1 MKRIII
7 TRSQLNEIYSTPNL
21 KKIQRNIYK
30 FVSDYCG
37 KMHSDDA
44 WQDVKTLI
52 DMIQSVDGVTDVHVG
67 AGEYFNYTNPEKGA
81 YRDYQT
87 TVVTEFGNL
96 YGYIRCHAAG
106 TMDDIFKYYD
116 ITISLYP
123 DKTKDISESK
133 INEVM
138 DSQKT
143 QVVFDGNNANEM
155 GVNAQEKYNDAIRSG
170 LKPNAI
176 QMNGKTVNNNA
187 SDKDETIIG
196 FDTNEPNIRDAVTN
210 SVQNAVNNGADINK
224 LNVQGNSED
233 ITNGISESKKYTKQQ
248 VERARLYEMRRTGK
262 IMTKKELKES
272 FGNDD
277 EEEQTIYGIHT
288 SIYKIN
294 EDKIDD
300 YDGFDSDGGDDFE
313 TIHDALS
320 TIKYMCTYPK
330 GSVEWDIRYA
340 NDWIPLFSVYDK
352 ETGFGVDNR
361 VYMSSIDV
369 SYKDKIRIG
378 RKLIIVNVGEK
389 QQLGESFNNDGI
401 ISLIRN
407 SNSFQAMEAY
417 RLTYGDEA
425 LKELSNG
432 WNFVQ
437 GMVNKYYDSTPDKQQ
452 EFVARLKGERN
463 DDPNAI
469 DVELDLN

>member
-44 WQDVKTLI
+44 WQDVRTLI

-143 QVVFDGNNANEM
+143 QVVFDGNNANEL
-155 GVNAQEKYNDAIRSG
+155 GINAQEKYNDAIRSG
-170 LKPNAI
+170 LKSNAI

-187 SDKDETIIG
+187 SDKDETVIG
-196 FDTNEPNIRDAVTN
+196 FNTNEPNIRDAVTK

-233 ITNGISESKKYTKQQ
+233 VTNESKKYTKQQ
-248 VERARLYEMRRTGK
+248 IERARLYEMRRNGK
-262 IMTKKELKES
+262 IMTKKELRES
-272 FGNDD
+272 FGYDD
-277 EEEQTIYGIHT
+277 EEEQTIYGIGT
-288 SIYKIN
+288 LIYKISTD
-294 EDKIDD
+294 EVED
-300 YDGFDSDGGDDFE
+300 YDGLDMDSGDDFE
-313 TIHDALS
+313 TVSDAFA
-320 TIKYMCTYPK
+320 TIRYMCSYPED
-330 GSVEWDIRYA
+330 SVEWDIRYA
-340 NDWIPLFSVYDK
+340 NNWIPLFYIYDK
-352 ETGFGVDNR
+352 ETGNRIDNKIY
-361 VYMSSIDV
+361 VSSIDEK
-369 SYKDKIRIG
+369 YKDKFSPIG
-378 RKLIIVNVGEK
+378 VKLIIINPDK
-389 QQLGESFNNDGI
+389 KLQLGENYNSEDI
-401 ISLIRN
+401 ISLINN

-417 RLTYGDEA
+417 RLTYGNEA

-452 EFVARLKGERN
+452 EFVARLKGERD

-469 DVELDLN
+469 DVELELN

>member
-30 FVSDYCG
+30 SVSDYCG

-106 TMDDIFKYYD
+106 TIDDIFKYYD

-143 QVVFDGNNANEM
+143 QVVFDGNNANEL
-155 GVNAQEKYNDAIRSG
+155 GINAQEKYNDAIRSG
-170 LKPNAI
+170 LKPNSI
-176 QMNGKTVNNNA
+176 QMNGKTINNNA

-196 FDTNEPNIRDAVTN
+196 FDTNEPNIRDAVSN

-224 LNVQGNSED
+224 LNVQGNTED
-233 ITNGISESKKYTKQQ
+233 ITNGVSESKKYTKQQ
-248 VERARLYEMRRTGK
+248 VERARLYEMRRNGK
-262 IMTKKELKES
+262 IMTKKELRET
-272 FGNDD
+272 FG
-277 EEEQTIYGIHT
+277 EEE
-288 SIYKIN
+288 N
-294 EDKIDD
+294 
-300 YDGFDSDGGDDFE
+300 
-313 TIHDALS
+313 
-320 TIKYMCTYPK
+320 
-330 GSVEWDIRYA
+330 
-340 NDWIPLFSVYDK
+340 
-352 ETGFGVDNR
+352 
-361 VYMSSIDV
+361 
-369 SYKDKIRIG
+369 
-378 RKLIIVNVGEK
+378 
-389 QQLGESFNNDGI
+389 I
-401 ISLIRN
+401 ISLINN

-417 RLTYGDEA
+417 RLTYGNEA
-425 LKELSNG
+425 LRELSNG

-452 EFVARLKGERN
+452 EFVARLKGERD

-469 DVELDLN
+469 DVELELN

>member
-30 FVSDYCG
+30 TVSKYCG
-37 KMHSDDA
+37 KMHSDEA

-52 DMIQSVDGVTDVHVG
+52 DMIQSVSGVIEVNVG
-67 AGEYFNYTNPEKGA
+67 AGKYVNFFNGEGCP
-81 YRDYQT
+81 YRDYDT

-96 YGYIRCHAAG
+96 YGYIRCNAAG
-106 TMDDIFKYYD
+106 TMDDVFKYYD

-133 INEVM
+133 INEIM

-176 QMNGKTVNNNA
+176 QMNGKSVNNNA
-187 SDKDETIIG
+187 NDKDETVIG

-224 LNVQGNSED
+224 LNVQGSTED
-233 ITNGISESKKYTKQQ
+233 ITNGISESRKYTKQQ

-262 IMTKKELKES
+262 IMTKKELRES
-272 FGNDD
+272 FG
-277 EEEQTIYGIHT
+277 EG
-288 SIYKIN
+288 
-294 EDKIDD
+294 ED
-300 YDGFDSDGGDDFE
+300 
-313 TIHDALS
+313 
-320 TIKYMCTYPK
+320 
-330 GSVEWDIRYA
+330 
-340 NDWIPLFSVYDK
+340 
-352 ETGFGVDNR
+352 
-361 VYMSSIDV
+361 
-369 SYKDKIRIG
+369 
-378 RKLIIVNVGEK
+378 
-389 QQLGESFNNDGI
+389 I

-432 WNFVQ
+432 WDFVQ

-452 EFVARLKGERN
+452 EFVARLKGERD

-469 DVELDLN
+469 DAELDLN